1 LFTTYFKGP
10 IYWWVI
16 KENTMSKWIVITSVT
31 GAVISAIS
39 VSVWL
44 MYKQNVEWDVWST
57 EFAPKLV

>member
-1 LFTTYFKGP
+1 
-10 IYWWVI
+10 
-16 KENTMSKWIVITSVT
+16 MSKWIVITSVT